1 MSIAVTGIKP
11 TGLPHLGNYLG
22 MIKPALDLARD
33 HEALYCI
40 ADYHALT
47 AVRDGARLRALTY
60 ELAATL
66 LALGLDATRTALY
79 RQSDMPQVCEMAWIL
94 SCVTPKGLLN
104 RAHAYKAAVDAN
116 RQQGREGDVGVR
128 AGLYNYPILNG
139 GRHLVP
145 GRAGGAGRPRPDT
158 TCRGRRRHGRCVQRG
173 LRADLDGAA
182 RADRRTRDDHP
193 EPGWSQ
199 DE

>member
-33 HEALYCI
+33 HEALYFI

-47 AVRDGARLRALTY
+47 AVRDGARVRDLTY

-79 RQSDMPQVCEMAWIL
+79 RQSDVPQVGEL
-94 SCVTPKGLLN
+94 
-104 RAHAYKAAVDAN
+104 AAA
-116 RQQGREGDVGVR
+116 GRGE
-128 AGLYNYPILNG
+128 
-139 GRHLVP
+139 
-145 GRAGGAGRPRPDT
+145 GGAREA
-158 TCRGRRRHGRCVQRG
+158 H
-173 LRADLDGAA
+173 
-182 RADRRTRDDHP
+182 
-193 EPGWSQ
+193 PGWGGSKEEQ
-199 DE
+199 ELR